1 MRSAHLSLNT
11 EAMSFMQNAMRCE
24 WNYYEFLINCRC
36 PGKTLTTLARD
47 TSGKSG
53 KRQATTTR
61 SYPDAEVRLK
71 ETFSILTQNT
81 KNVKGLHNL
90 ESGVKYKYH
99 KN

>member
-1 MRSAHLSLNT
+1 LARTTLTMQLHSMLLCKCDHASSVIMRSAHLSLNT

-61 SYPDAEVRLK
+61 LV
-71 ETFSILTQNT
+71 ILMPR
-81 KNVKGLHNL
+81 
-90 ESGVKYKYH
+90 SG
-99 KN
+99 